1 MQTQSDET
9 RVNISHMESYLVSS
23 KGLAE
28 QRHRTRQLK
37 HSLENFCF
45 GHVYCIEA
53 EAQRS
58 QVTYSRTHSQV
69 KLTPKLEP
77 CSPNC
82 IQVSSYFQIAFSVFE
97 TLIYQIRKWV
107 KECF

>member
-9 RVNISHMESYLVSS
+9 RVNISHMESYLVSP
-23 KGLAE
+23 KCLAE

-45 GHVYCIEA
+45 WHVYYIKA

-69 KLTPKLEP
+69 KLTPNLEP
-77 CSPNC
+77 ALLTASKFLPT
-82 IQVSSYFQIAFSVFE
+82 SRLPSLFF
-97 TLIYQIRKWV
+97 IYQIRKWV

>member
-1 MQTQSDET
+1 MQTQSDER
-9 RVNISHMESYLVSS
+9 RVNISHLESYLVAP
-23 KGLAE
+23 KCLAE

-45 GHVYCIEA
+45 WHVYYIEA

-58 QVTYSRTHSQV
+58 QITYSRTHSQV

-97 TLIYQIRKWV
+97 TLIYQICKWV